1 VAAEE
6 SPVPPPDLPPPA
18 EPAAAPAAPAAG
30 SRLDWPLLVA
40 VIVTAGSA
48 LVLFRSLLPAK
59 RDLAETLRIEQ
70 ELEERREALREEERR
85 LDIQQKALE
94 SDPAYMER
102 LLRRQTDMTRE
113 GEILVR

>member
-1 VAAEE
+1 VDAEE
-6 SPVPPPDLPPPA
+6 TPVPPPAASAPP
-18 EPAAAPAAPAAG
+18 G
-30 SRLDWPLLVA
+30 FDWPLLVA
-40 VIVTAGSA
+40 VLVTAGSA

-59 RDLAETLRIEQ
+59 RDLAETLRVEQ
-70 ELEERREALREEERR
+70 ELEERRRALREEERR

-94 SDPAYMER
+94 SDPVYMER